1 MTEEKRHGLDEGNK
15 WMTEHGFKFQE
26 WIRDS
31 RGYRFAMVHTFDR
44 RNYITCCY
52 RGFGMGYVG
61 LDCEILDREPFIVDK
76 MKAIAKEHNL
86 PRYDYVYLILELNSK
101 NLYDVDSRIYDLK
114 SRKYPIEYG
123 NEISRNSPS
132 MEKRRT
138 YKVPVRDAEFVN
150 FFNNKTMNE
159 GEKFWKEMFHNYI
172 KNAIKWVGNEFPMR
186 YLKDTYGWGV
196 DFIVLGQTNKCIEVG
211 YHEPTEKEKRMEEAR
226 KHNANAYFINHHL
239 KHYQGNK
246 ENVGKEIQKLATSLD
261 LQLTDR
267 YYEDFSMARSI
278 GMYEEDE

>member
-1 MTEEKRHGLDEGNK
+1 MIEKRNGLDEGND
-15 WMTEHGFKFQE
+15 WMMYHGFKFHG
-26 WIRDS
+26 WLRD
-31 RGYRFAMVHTFDR
+31 RGGYRFGMVHTFGD

-52 RGFGMGYVG
+52 RGFRMGYVG
-61 LDCEILDREPFIVDK
+61 LDCEILDREPVIVDK
-76 MKAIAKEHNL
+76 MKAIAKDHNL
-86 PRYDYVYLILELNSK
+86 PADNYVYLILELNSK
-101 NLYDVDSRIYDLK
+101 NLYDADRIYDLK
-114 SRKYPIEYG
+114 SRNYRIEYG
-123 NEISRNSPS
+123 NEISRNNSN
-132 MEKRRT
+132 MEKRKT
-138 YKVPVRDAEFVN
+138 YQVPISEAELVN

-159 GEKFWKEMFHNYI
+159 GEKFWKEMFYKYI
-172 KNAIKWVGNEFPMR
+172 KNAIKWVGNEYTGK

-211 YHEPTEKEKRMEEAR
+211 YHEPNEKEKRMEEAR

-246 ENVGKEIQKLATSLD
+246 ENVGKEIQKLAASLD